1 MRVFLWSLL
10 GFVLGLMAGYCA
22 ILFGWI
28 GYSELFQVF
37 DADGGRI
44 LSIALLV
51 APLGGLATGLLM
63 AFWLALRAAQR
74 QVLMEG

>member
-10 GFVLGLMAGYCA
+10 GFILGLMAGYCA

-28 GYSELFQVF
+28 GYSELFHVF

-44 LSIALLV
+44 LSIAFLV
-51 APLGGLATGLLM
+51 APLGGMGSGLVL